1 MRKFKLQVQTTIDGF
16 MAGPNGEM
24 DWLTFDWSDDL
35 AAHIG
40 ALTET
45 VDTIVLGRKLAEGF
59 IPHWAAQP
67 EHETQ
72 EAIDTMNKT
81 PKVVISRTVTESPW
95 DNTVVVADAAAT
107 IRELKARP
115 GGDIIAYGGG
125 ELVASLIAQGLFD
138 ELNLFVNPT
147 AIGAGLPV
155 FAATG
160 TNQQFVL
167 ESATRFDCG
176 VVGLRYVPAATA

>member
-24 DWLTFDWSDDL
+24 DWMTFAWSDDL
-35 AAHIG
+35 SAHVG
-40 ALTET
+40 ALTDP

-72 EAIDTMNKT
+72 ESIDFMNKT
-81 PKVVISRTVTESPW
+81 PRVVISRTLTESPW
-95 DNTVVVADAAAT
+95 DNAVVATDAAAT
-107 IRELKARP
+107 IRDLKARE
-115 GGDIIAYGGG
+115 GGDIIAYGGS
-125 ELVASLIAQGLFD
+125 ELVSGLIADGLFD

-160 TNQQFVL
+160 TNQPYTL
-167 ESATRFDCG
+167 ESATRFGCG
-176 VVGLRYVPAATA
+176 VVGLRYVPVAS

>member
-40 ALTET
+40 ALTDS

-81 PKVVISRTVTESPW
+81 PKVVISRTITESPW
-95 DNTVVVADAAAT
+95 DNTVVAADAAVA
-107 IRELKARP
+107 IRELKTGT

-160 TNQQFVL
+160 ANQQFVL

-176 VVGLRYVPAATA
+176 VAGLRYVPAAG